1 VNWALWFV
9 SWGIPME
16 RFASWFVTWGL
27 PCVRAASWRVAGGL
41 PFVRGPLGLLRGAFH
56 GELGLL
62 VWQRKKSSLLVGP
75 RVFVLGEFRV

>member
-1 VNWALWFV
+1 
-9 SWGIPME
+9 
-16 RFASWFVTWGL
+16 
-27 PCVRAASWRVAGGL
+27 VRAASWRVAGGL